1 MTKQETGDFLLFNK
15 FQVKCLLRVTCHMI
29 PGMEGE
35 GCCGL
40 HEKDTKCNSFSA
52 GNMLY
57 YKGV

>member
-1 MTKQETGDFLLFNK
+1 MKKQETGDFLLFNK

-40 HEKDTKCNSFSA
+40 HENPMFIDIFRIIRYN
-52 GNMLY
+52 
-57 YKGV
+57 